1 MQSLKEAPELQP
13 LKSKGMAVILLCLLT
28 PEKWG
33 NRPSHG
39 REEPPAIICTMS
51 MENTFD
57 RSLTRRTGARQ
68 AARHRWHSRWGK
80 SSQLVWSQCCTYPRC
95 FQGLSGTD
103 LQWWM
108 LLQTNVLLHTE
119 DGERLLVFSP
129 YNLPQ
134 GLVHTSIDLREM
146 RGCPC
151 WKQTHAAIALPLKTH
166 YGITI
171 PCGEPWA
178 SSSCTE
184 PEKPVTCK
192 SQREAQHP
200 LLTDSAG

>member
-13 LKSKGMAVILLCLLT
+13 LKSKGMAVILLCLFT

-39 REEPPAIICTMS
+39 REEPPPIICTMS

-151 WKQTHAAIALPLKTH
+151 WKQTTCCNCLAFKNPLWDH
-166 YGITI
+166 YPLWGTLSIFFLHRTRK
-171 PCGEPWA
+171 A
-178 SSSCTE
+178 SYM
-184 PEKPVTCK
+184 
-192 SQREAQHP
+192 
-200 LLTDSAG
+200 